1 MGKPSKKKSNPKV
14 ILKIIR
20 AYIFSILGLHFL
32 IWDNIF
38 SLQIRSITRII
49 PMYILVILAI
59 LTQNNAMRRA
69 SLMRRFRP
77 LPQAISIFLSILF
90 FITTNF

>member
-1 MGKPSKKKSNPKV
+1 MGKPSKKKSNPKA
-14 ILKIIR
+14 ILKIMR
-20 AYIFSILGLHFL
+20 AYIFS

-38 SLQIRSITRII
+38 SLQFRSITRII
-49 PMYILVILAI
+49 TMYILVILAI

-77 LPQAISIFLSILF
+77 LPQSISIF
-90 FITTNF
+90 

>member
-1 MGKPSKKKSNPKV
+1 M
-14 ILKIIR
+14 R
-20 AYIFSILGLHFL
+20 AYIFSILGLHFF

-38 SLQIRSITRII
+38 SLRILSITHII

-77 LPQAISIFLSILF
+77 LPQSISIF
-90 FITTNF
+90 

>member
-1 MGKPSKKKSNPKV
+1 MQ
-14 ILKIIR
+14 
-20 AYIFSILGLHFL
+20 AYIFS

-38 SLQIRSITRII
+38 SLQFRSITRII
-49 PMYILVILAI
+49 TMYILVILAI

-77 LPQAISIFLSILF
+77 LPQAISIF
-90 FITTNF
+90 